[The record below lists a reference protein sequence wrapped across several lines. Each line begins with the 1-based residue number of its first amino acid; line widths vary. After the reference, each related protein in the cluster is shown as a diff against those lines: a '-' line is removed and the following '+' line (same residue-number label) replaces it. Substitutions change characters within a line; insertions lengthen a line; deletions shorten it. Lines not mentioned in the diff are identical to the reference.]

1 MFSSPQKI
9 LIVEDDRNISKLV
22 RYNLE
27 KADLECL
34 TCICG
39 EEAFEILDQKPIDLI
54 ILDIMLPKMDGLSVC
69 REIRNNE
76 RLKHIPIVILT
87 AKGEEIDRV
96 VGLELG
102 ADDYMVK
109 PFSLR
114 ELVLRVK
121 AILRRKKTVETK
133 KDIVSIG
140 DICVDIPRHKATV
153 KDKEI
158 ELTAM
163 EFKLLT
169 VLMERRGRVQTR
181 DTLLADV
188 WGMSS
193 EIYTR
198 TIDTHV
204 KRLRQKL
211 GKAGKRIETIVGV
224 GYKMRDDI
232 DAD

>member
-1 MFSSPQKI
+1 MAKEKI
-9 LIVEDDRNISKLV
+9 LIVEDDKNISKLV

-27 KADLECL
+27 KADFECQ

-39 EEAFEILDQKPIDLI
+39 EEAFEVLDVKPVDLI

-76 RLKHIPIVILT
+76 RLKHIPIVMLT

-109 PFSLR
+109 PFSPR

-121 AILRRKKTVETK
+121 AILRRKRTTEVK
-133 KDIVSIG
+133 KDILSVG
-140 DICVDIPRHKATV
+140 DIHIDIPRHKVTV
-153 KDKEI
+153 KEKEI

-169 VLMERRGRVQTR
+169 TLIERRGRVQTR
-181 DTLLADV
+181 DTLLSDV
-188 WGMSS
+188 WGMSA

-211 GKAGKRIETIVGV
+211 GKAGKCIETIVGV
-224 GYKMRDDI
+224 GYKIREDGDE
-232 DAD
+232 D

>member
-1 MFSSPQKI
+1 MSSLAQKI

-76 RLKHIPIVILT
+76 RLKHIPILILT

-109 PFSLR
+109 PFSPR

-121 AILRRKKTVETK
+121 AILRRKRTVETK
-133 KDIVSIG
+133 KDILAIG